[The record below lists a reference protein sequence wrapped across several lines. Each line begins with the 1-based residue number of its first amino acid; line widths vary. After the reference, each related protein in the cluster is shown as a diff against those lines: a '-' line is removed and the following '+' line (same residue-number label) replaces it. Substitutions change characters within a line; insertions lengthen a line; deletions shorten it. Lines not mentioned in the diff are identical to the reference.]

1 MYLNEDKIAEDNLL
15 PAMTSPLSERDDKV
29 LFLKANEA
37 LDYGYVLEMMDR
49 CRTVGATEV
58 ALITKAKVDEQAD

>member
-1 MYLNEDKIAEDNLL
+1 
-15 PAMTSPLSERDDKV
+15 MTSLLSERDDKV

-37 LDYGYVLEMMDR
+37 LDYGYVLEMMDP

-58 ALITKAKVDEQAD
+58 ELITKAKVDEQPD